1 MINAT
6 VFYFIIMEVAVSVRP
21 LDWVMTITQSQN
33 LQKYDP
39 TSITKLQQQYLLNEQ
54 NQKSKES
61 VTKIPDN
68 DHNTESMEPLKNG
81 MQNNSQFSSQQSQQ
95 KFHSESHES
104 IPEKAILD
112 NNNGHSIDIL
122 G

>member
-1 MINAT
+1 M
-6 VFYFIIMEVAVSVRP
+6 IMEVVVSVRP

-33 LQKYDP
+33 LQKHDP
-39 TSITKLQQQYLLNEQ
+39 TSIVKLQQEYLLNEQ
-54 NQKSKES
+54 NQKNKES
-61 VTKIPDN
+61 VTKIANN

-81 MQNNSQFSSQQSQQ
+81 MQNNSQFSSQQFQQNSHSQT
-95 KFHSESHES
+95 HES

>member
-1 MINAT
+1 MEAT
-6 VFYFIIMEVAVSVRP
+6 VSVRP

-33 LQKYDP
+33 LQKHDP

-54 NQKSKES
+54 NQKNKES

-95 KFHSESHES
+95 HFSPQSNENT
-104 IPEKAILD
+104 PEKAILD
-112 NNNGHSIDIL
+112 DDNGHSIDIL